1 MRPGM
6 VGAGPQPGG
15 IILQRPGMPRM
26 MSPQGHVIS
35 PGQSPQYM
43 QVYNHCLIRQTTDQ
57 QLIVNVSLDALNIY
71 V

>member
-26 MSPQGHVIS
+26 MSPQGHVIGGS

-43 QVYNHCLIRQTTDQ
+43 QVYVVLSTLNGFREH
-57 QLIVNVSLDALNIY
+57 VSLDI